1 MLLFLMQY
9 SKQKEALMLSCNIP
23 AGIRKLADRNKD
35 LFHGR
40 LAAFAN
46 ICGLFSFYLLG
57 CKSLSDL
64 VRMCPFTHFV
74 SDLSRAVHEFDG
86 PRFMRRLR
94 ASILR
99 RYKGRALDPKDF
111 CYAIDDTDNPK
122 YGKTTFRGGV
132 WHGSQGKY
140 RGQKVLVLVLV
151 DIKRGFAIPLN
162 YAFVAKKDDED
173 YKPGWQLGLDLFASL
188 LKDGF
193 PALYVTAD
201 SWFDCTDFIKGL
213 SKLGLHFAGE
223 LKGNRL
229 AKSNPG
235 PRVKWLHFPKIFKEI
250 RRTRLYTRLDSSK
263 IKKRKKRA
271 KCGAEKVV
279 MIKGYK
285 SPIKMLAVYNRR
297 NGKNAFAYYA
307 STDLSLTGARLWEL
321 SRARWK
327 IECLFRDL
335 KQFLS
340 FGRLPSGGK
349 EAADLAVCFPFM
361 IYTSLRLDAP
371 EYWGLEKQESIG
383 IMVAKLREKELNRSI
398 ALITRKPEHYKVIK
412 LRGRRQ
418 RIHKKPVDKPVG
430 KDLSHETIT
439 AQGF

>member
-1 MLLFLMQY
+1 MI
-9 SKQKEALMLSCNIP
+9 SCNIP
-23 AGIRKLADRNKD
+23 AGLRKLADRNKD
-35 LFHGR
+35 LFEGR
-40 LAAFAN
+40 LAVFAN
-46 ICGLFSFYLLG
+46 ICGLFSFYLPR

-64 VRMCPFTHFV
+64 ARRCPFTHSV
-74 SDLSRAVHEFDG
+74 SDLSRAVHAFDG
-86 PRFMRRLR
+86 PRFMRRLW

-99 RYKGRALDPKDF
+99 RYKGKALDPEDF

-132 WHGSQGKY
+132 WHGSKGKY

-151 DIKRGFAIPLN
+151 DINRGFAIPLS
-162 YAFVAKKDDED
+162 YAFVAKKDDEG
-173 YKPGWQLGLDLFASL
+173 YKPGWQLGLDLFESL
-188 LKDGF
+188 LDEGF
-193 PALYVTAD
+193 PALHVTAD
-201 SWFDCTDFIKGL
+201 SWFDSVDFIKGL
-213 SKLGLHFAGE
+213 TALGLPFSGE

-235 PRVKWLHFPKIFKEI
+235 PRVKWQHFPKIFKEA
-250 RRTRLYTRLDSSK
+250 RRARLYTRLDNSK
-263 IKKRKKRA
+263 IKQRKKRA
-271 KCGAEKVV
+271 KCGAQKVV

-285 SPIKMLAVYNRR
+285 SPIKMLAVYNRL

-307 STDLSLTGARLWEL
+307 TTDLSLTGARLWEL

-371 EYWGLEKQESIG
+371 EYWGLEKLEAIG
-383 IMVAKLREKELNRSI
+383 IMVGRLREKELNASI
-398 ALITRKPEHYKVIK
+398 ALITAKPGHLKVTK
-412 LRGRRQ
+412 LRARRQ
-418 RIHKKPVDKPVG
+418 RIHKKPVDTPVG
-430 KDLSHETIT
+430 RDSFYEAST

>member
-1 MLLFLMQY
+1 
-9 SKQKEALMLSCNIP
+9 MLSCNIP
-23 AGIRKLADRNKD
+23 AGIRKLANRNKD
-35 LFHGR
+35 LFDGR
-40 LAAFAN
+40 LANFTN

-64 VRMCPFTHFV
+64 ARRCPFTHSV
-74 SDLSRAVHEFDG
+74 SDLSRAVHNFNG

-94 ASILR
+94 ASVLR

-111 CYAIDDTDNPK
+111 CFAIDDTDNPK

-132 WHGSQGKY
+132 WHGSKGKY
-140 RGQKVLVLVLV
+140 QGQKVLVLVLV
-151 DIKRGFAIPLN
+151 DINRGYAIPLD
-162 YAFVAKKDDED
+162 YAFVAKKGDEE
-173 YKPGWQLGLDLFASL
+173 YRPGWQLGLDLLESL
-188 LKDGF
+188 LKEGF
-193 PALYVTAD
+193 PALPVTAD
-201 SWFDCTDFIKGL
+201 SWFDCVEFIRGL
-213 SKLGLHFAGE
+213 DKIGLPFAGE

-235 PRVKWLHFPKIFKEI
+235 PKVKWKHFPDIFKDAGRI
-250 RRTRLYTRLDSSK
+250 RLFTRLDNAK
-263 IKKRKKRA
+263 IKQRKKRA

-279 MIKGYK
+279 MIKDYK

-297 NGKNAFAYYA
+297 NGKKAFAYYA
-307 STDLSLTGARLWEL
+307 STDLSLTGARLWEI

-361 IYTSLRLDAP
+361 IYTSLRLDTP
-371 EYWGLEKQESIG
+371 EYWGLEKHEAIG
-383 IMVAKLREKELNRSI
+383 TMVAKLREKELNASI
-398 ALITRKPEHYKVIK
+398 ALITANPEHYKATK
-412 LRGRRQ
+412 LRARRQ
-418 RIHKKPVDKPVG
+418 RIHKKPVDTPVG
-430 KDLSHETIT
+430 RELSRKTI
-439 AQGF
+439 AA